1 MGVMS
6 PGRATMRV
14 YAVGVTKK
22 CTVTLRD
29 LVASQT
35 KQYPGQKFIKAKRRM
50 CRSQGLASGCIVHAI
65 LRYICRSRTAR
76 MEFSRPLP

>member
-14 YAVGVTKK
+14 YIVA
-22 CTVTLRD
+22 VTLRD

-65 LRYICRSRTAR
+65 LRYIYRSRTAR